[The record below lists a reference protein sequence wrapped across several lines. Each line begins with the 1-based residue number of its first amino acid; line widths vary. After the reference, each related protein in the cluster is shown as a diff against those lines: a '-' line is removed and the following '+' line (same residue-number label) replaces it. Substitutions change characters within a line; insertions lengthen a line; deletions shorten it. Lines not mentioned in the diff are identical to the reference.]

1 MTKPGFHVDKIQA
14 KHLRRAQSEDKTG
27 EPIRGAEAERGL
39 WWNHPCSL
47 PGARSSAPV
56 WLLPSTALLSPNQNF
71 PYIKPSNTLRLG
83 FPGGSDGKES
93 ACSAGDL
100 DSIPG

>member
-27 EPIRGAEAERGL
+27 EHIRGAEAERGL

-71 PYIKPSNTLRLG
+71 PYINPSNTLRLWASLVAQTVKNLPAVQETW
-83 FPGGSDGKES
+83 FDP
-93 ACSAGDL
+93 
-100 DSIPG
+100 